1 MGLTMGLAESE
12 ILHAIRLAQ
21 PGHVTLWRNQVGVAE
36 YPGGARVPYGLCR
49 GASDLIGIRSLVI
62 TPDLVGTTVGQFAAV
77 EVKSRTGRLSREQA
91 LFLNLVR
98 SKGGLAFHA
107 RSVEEA
113 LEHL

>member
-1 MGLTMGLAESE
+1 MSQLSESE

-21 PGHVTLWRNQVGVAE
+21 PAHACLWRNQVGVAE

-49 GASDLIGIRSLVI
+49 GASDLIGIRSLI
-62 TPDLVGTTVGQFAAV
+62 IKPEHVGTTIGQFTAL
-77 EVKSRTGRLSREQA
+77 EVKSAKGRLRPEQV

-107 RSVEEA
+107 RSVAEA